1 MQKIIE
7 LLRAH
12 EGVETHGYKCTSGK
26 LTLGVGRNIDP
37 AGGLGLSQDE
47 IDYLLTND
55 IKRVT
60 AELETAFPWFS
71 VLDEVRQYALIDL
84 CFNLG
89 LTRLKLFRLA
99 LGAMENQDY
108 DTAQK
113 EFLDS
118 NWAKQV
124 GTRAITV
131 TDMIRYGVFS
141 PDQ

>member
-1 MQKIIE
+1 MQKLIE
-7 LLRAH
+7 MLRKH
-12 EGVETHGYKCTSGK
+12 EGVETHAYKCTADK
-26 LTLGVGRNIDP
+26 ITIGVGRNIDP

-60 AELETAFPWFS
+60 AELDKAFPWFS
-71 VLDEVRQYALIDL
+71 VLDEVRRYALIDL

-108 DTAQK
+108 ETASK

-118 NWAKQV
+118 NWSKQV
-124 GTRAITV
+124 GTRAITI
-131 TDMIRYGVFS
+131 TDMIRSGLYS
-141 PDQ
+141 T

>member
-1 MQKIIE
+1 MQNLIE
-7 LLRAH
+7 LLRKH
-12 EGVETHGYKCTSGK
+12 EGVETHAYKCTADK
-26 LTLGVGRNIDP
+26 TTIGVGRNIDP

-60 AELETAFPWFS
+60 AELEKAFPWFS
-71 VLDEVRQYALIDL
+71 VLDEVRRYALIDL

-108 DTAQK
+108 ETASK

-124 GTRAITV
+124 GTRAITI
-131 TDMIRYGVFS
+131 TDMIRSGLYS
-141 PDQ
+141 T

>member
-1 MQKIIE
+1 MQKLIE
-7 LLRAH
+7 MLRKH
-12 EGVETHGYKCTSGK
+12 EGVETHAYKCTADK
-26 LTLGVGRNIDP
+26 ITIGVGRNIDP

-60 AELETAFPWFS
+60 AELDKAFPWFS
-71 VLDEVRQYALIDL
+71 VLDEVRRYALIDL

-108 DTAQK
+108 ETASK

-124 GTRAITV
+124 GTRAITI
-131 TDMIRYGVFS
+131 TDMLRSGLYS
-141 PDQ
+141 T

>member
-1 MQKIIE
+1 MQKLIE
-7 LLRAH
+7 MLRKH
-12 EGVETHGYKCTSGK
+12 EGVETHAYKCTAEK
-26 LTLGVGRNIDP
+26 ITIGVGRNIDP

-60 AELETAFPWFS
+60 AELDKAFPWFS
-71 VLDEVRQYALIDL
+71 VLDEVRRYALIDL

-99 LGAMENQDY
+99 LGAMENLDY
-108 DTAQK
+108 ETASK

-124 GTRAITV
+124 GTRAITI
-131 TDMIRYGVFS
+131 TDMIRSGLYS
-141 PDQ
+141 T

>member
-1 MQKIIE
+1 MQKLIE
-7 LLRAH
+7 MLRKH
-12 EGVETHGYKCTSGK
+12 EGVETHAYKCTADK
-26 LTLGVGRNIDP
+26 ITIGVGRNIDP
-37 AGGLGLSQDE
+37 TGGLGLSQDE

-60 AELETAFPWFS
+60 AELDKAFPWFS
-71 VLDEVRQYALIDL
+71 VLDEVRRYALIDL

-108 DTAQK
+108 ETASK

-124 GTRAITV
+124 GTRAITI
-131 TDMIRYGVFS
+131 TDMIRSGLYS
-141 PDQ
+141 T

>member
-1 MQKIIE
+1 MQKLIE
-7 LLRAH
+7 MLRKH
-12 EGVETHGYKCTSGK
+12 EGVETHAYKCTADK
-26 LTLGVGRNIDP
+26 ITIGVGRNIDP

-60 AELETAFPWFS
+60 AELDKAFPWFS
-71 VLDEVRQYALIDL
+71 VLDEVRRYALIDL

-108 DTAQK
+108 ETASK

-118 NWAKQV
+118 NWSKQV
-124 GTRAITV
+124 GTRAITIA
-131 TDMIRYGVFS
+131 DMIRSGLYS
-141 PDQ
+141 T